1 MDQELAQ
8 QMTLCESAI
17 NQIEALLS
25 SNPSNWRSCLE
36 VARSIIAAL
45 DGSELLSRTS
55 LLDEQLKLART
66 LQKLAYQDPD
76 SGGEADIASWCV
88 RQWATML
95 QRHPDT
101 IEILKGLGHAWL
113 LKSQACLAR
122 IERDEKNGSGS
133 DSSSSNCATR
143 AQDIRNEH
151 SRDENRIHTSDYVEA
166 RGLLR
171 PALENLSRAV
181 NIAETQGGADGPL
194 LTLAAEAYMHFG
206 NVSHPQ
212 ANEYYYRQ
220 ALQYLRE
227 ASQVLNYSLEPHL
240 QQYLTDNMRL
250 YA

>member
-1 MDQELAQ
+1 MQLGLATRDTIDQGGMSTMFCRRPSCRHIIVLDNINTFINFDLHQIIIMDQELAQ

-101 IEILKGLGHAWL
+101 IEILKGM
-113 LKSQACLAR
+113 LKY
-122 IERDEKNGSGS
+122 
-133 DSSSSNCATR
+133 DSSIVIS
-143 AQDIRNEH
+143 
-151 SRDENRIHTSDYVEA
+151 YLY
-166 RGLLR
+166 GLHL
-171 PALENLSRAV
+171 PLALL
-181 NIAETQGGADGPL
+181 
-194 LTLAAEAYMHFG
+194 
-206 NVSHPQ
+206 
-212 ANEYYYRQ
+212 
-220 ALQYLRE
+220 
-227 ASQVLNYSLEPHL
+227 
-240 QQYLTDNMRL
+240 
-250 YA
+250 